1 MYYYFLNIEP
11 YDILSFEKEVD
22 TTDYPQF
29 EALSEEQ
36 VNFYLTNP
44 EASYTEVKNCELIT
58 EVNISLHLVQQECIE
73 SLSKYSVDIARS
85 VIPDYK
91 IQNAITSLLYPT
103 TAIYPVDESQ
113 QILLFYSSVGT
124 TCRNMFYDYKERIL
138 ACTNIDEVYEITAE
152 ARGEYLG
159 MVDELQ
165 KQNTLQN

>member
-1 MYYYFLNIEP
+1 MYYYFNDIEP
-11 YDILSFEKEVD
+11 YDILSFENEVD
-22 TTDYPQF
+22 TTVYPQ
-29 EALSEEQ
+29 LKTLNEEQ

-44 EASYTEVKNCELIT
+44 EASYEEVKNCELIS

-73 SLSKYSVDIARS
+73 NLSKYSLDIARR

-103 TAIYPVDESQ
+103 TGIYTVEESQ
-113 QILLFYSSVGT
+113 QILLLYSSVGT
-124 TCRNMFYDYKERIL
+124 TCRNMFYDYKKLIL
-138 ACTNIDEVYEITAE
+138 ACKDIDEVYEITAE

-165 KQNTLQN
+165 NQNAQSN